1 MSDTDTTTDPAA
13 EPAAEES
20 PKRSVTVSRMKM
32 FALISIYAAPLIAAW
47 LWLGYVRSNEGAG
60 VSVNGELI
68 KPAVP
73 VKDFELRNASGDVWG
88 VDNLKQKWSMV
99 YFSENECNADCEKSL
114 YNMRQVR
121 LSTGRR
127 MDRVQRVFVT
137 GDLHNMSG
145 KLEQAGEGLAVV
157 GGTSEQVTTLDAQFR
172 AAQDGMQPC
181 RDCIYLVDPFGNLM
195 MRFSPDLDPKKM
207 YKDLMHLLKVSRIG

>member
-1 MSDTDTTTDPAA
+1 MSDTESGTAMSPGTDHQAA
-13 EPAAEES
+13 
-20 PKRSVTVSRMKM
+20 KKSVAISRMKM
-32 FALISIYAAPLIAAW
+32 IALISIYAAPLLAAW
-47 LWLGYVRSNEGAG
+47 IWLGYVRSNEGAG

-73 VKDFELRNASGDVWG
+73 VQDFKLQNASGEAWG
-88 VDNLKQKWSMV
+88 LDNLKQKWSMV
-99 YFSENECNADCEKSL
+99 YFSDDECDSACEKSL

-137 GDLHNMSG
+137 GDLVNMSG
-145 KLEQAGEGLAVV
+145 KLAQAGEGLAVV
-157 GGTSEQVTTLDAQFR
+157 GGTSEQRSTLDEQFN
-172 AAQDGMQPC
+172 AAQEGMQPC
-181 RDCIYLVDPFGNLM
+181 TDCIYLVDPFGNLM

-207 YKDLMHLLKVSRIG
+207 YKDLKHLLKVSRIG